1 MSHID
6 TTSANRRAEGAWPDP
21 ASLTVDS
28 GRLDGLLQRAIT
40 DAGATTSAGLIVLGL
55 KLGLYEALA
64 RGPLTS
70 AELAGRTGTA
80 ERYVRE
86 WARAQAAGGYLTYDP
101 DGDRY
106 GLAPEHALA
115 FNPRGPL
122 NLGAMFRLTVR
133 ALSGLDRLEAAMR
146 SGEGIGW
153 HEQDEEL
160 VAGVADFFR
169 SGYAAHLVSEWIPAL
184 DGVHERLTG
193 GARVADVGCGYGVT
207 TILMAQAYPASEFQ
221 GFDYH
226 DASIERAREAA
237 EAAGV
242 SERARFT
249 VRAASEIPAGGYDLV
264 CTFDA
269 LHDYGDPV
277 GAARR
282 VREALGEGGT
292 WLLVEPAAGDRVQD
306 NFHPIG
312 RMYYAAST
320 YLCVPNAISQGGEA
334 LGAQAG
340 EPVLHRVLEE
350 AGFSDVRLVAST
362 PVNHVYQ
369 VRR

>member
-1 MSHID
+1 MSHPD
-6 TTSANRRAEGAWPDP
+6 TVSAGPQAGGAWPDP
-21 ASLTVDS
+21 ASLAVDS
-28 GRLDGLLQRAIT
+28 ERLDRLLERAVT
-40 DAGATTSAGLIVLGL
+40 DAGATTSAGLAVLGL
-55 KLGLYEALA
+55 RLGLYEALS

-70 AELAGRTGTA
+70 AELAARTGTA

-106 GLAPEHALA
+106 GMAPEHALA
-115 FNPRGPL
+115 FNPQGPV
-122 NLGAMFRLTVR
+122 NLGAMFRFAVR
-133 ALSGLDRLEAAMR
+133 ALTGLDRLEAAMR

-153 HEQDEEL
+153 HEQDDEL
-160 VAGVADFFR
+160 VATVADFFR
-169 SGYAAHLVSEWIPAL
+169 SGYAAHLLSEWIPAL
-184 DGVHERLTG
+184 DGVHERLTA

-207 TILMAQAYPASEFQ
+207 TILMAQAYPASEFE

-226 DASIERAREAA
+226 DVSIERARKAA

-249 VRAASEIPAGGYDLV
+249 VCGAADVPAGGYDLV

-282 VREALGEGGT
+282 MREALGEGGT

-306 NFHPIG
+306 NFHPMG
-312 RMYYAAST
+312 RMFYAAST
-320 YLCVPNAISQGGEA
+320 YLCVPNAVSQGGA
-334 LGAQAG
+334 AMGAQAG
-340 EPVLHRVLEE
+340 ERAVRRVLEE
-350 AGFSDVRLVAST
+350 AGFTDVRLVAST

-369 VRR
+369 VRS

>member
-1 MSHID
+1 MSHLD
-6 TTSANRRAEGAWPDP
+6 TPAAGPQTGGGWPDP
-21 ASLTVDS
+21 ASLDVDS
-28 GRLDGLLQRAIT
+28 ERLDELLGRAIV
-40 DAGATTSAGLIVLGL
+40 DAGATTSAGLVVLGMR
-55 KLGLYEALA
+55 LGLYEALA
-64 RGPLTS
+64 GGPLTT

-86 WARAQAAGGYLTYDP
+86 WVRAQAAGGYLTHDP

-106 GLAPEHALA
+106 GMSPEHALA

-122 NLGAMFRLTVR
+122 NLGTMFRFAVR
-133 ALSGLDRLEAAMR
+133 ALTGLDRLEAAMR

-153 HEQDEEL
+153 HEQDDEL
-160 VAGVADFFR
+160 VASVADFFR
-169 SGYAAHLVSEWIPAL
+169 SGYAAHLVTEWIPAL
-184 DGVHERLTG
+184 DGVHERLTA

-207 TILMAQAYPASEFQ
+207 TILMAQAYPASEFE
-221 GFDYH
+221 GYDYH
-226 DASIERAREAA
+226 DVSIERARKAA

-242 SERARFT
+242 SDRARFA
-249 VRAASEIPAGGYDLV
+249 VCAATEIPAGGYDLV

-282 VREALGEGGT
+282 MREALGEGGT

-306 NFHPIG
+306 NLHPMG
-312 RMYYAAST
+312 RMFYAAST
-320 YLCVPNAISQGGEA
+320 YMCVPNAVSQGGSA
-334 LGAQAG
+334 MGAQAG
-340 EPVLHRVLEE
+340 GQAMRGVLEE
-350 AGFSDVRLVAST
+350 AGFTDVRLVAST

-369 VRR
+369 VRP